1 MTDRTLGEDGAG
13 GPLRAL
19 TAEEGALTARY
30 PLPAG
35 VPDAVV
41 NQYQLADAL
50 DTSQT
55 TLANWRRLGLPVEV
69 EGTNGRSYQFR
80 LSLCFAWMR
89 KREADDRTARLAAE
103 DATQQLRLA
112 LTGGTVA
119 PGAEPGLSRRD
130 AIETLQL
137 EKAWTDAARARG
149 ELIAAAEVA
158 EALQAV
164 FAEIRDGL
172 DAAPDRLAR
181 DLGLDGAGVEAAQMI
196 CDDIL
201 EGARRRIA
209 DLFGAGR
216 GTGEDGAAALDLCPP
231 NDLGPNDLDRMTSG
245 GDRLA

>member
-1 MTDRTLGEDGAG
+1 MTDEPPGAVVG
-13 GPLRAL
+13 APMRAL
-19 TAEEGALTARY
+19 SNEETALVNAY
-30 PLPAG
+30 PLPGG

-50 DTSQT
+50 GTSQT
-55 TLANWRRLGLPVEV
+55 TLAHWRRLGMPVEV

-89 KREADDRTARLAAE
+89 RREAEDRAARLAAE

-112 LTGGTVA
+112 LTGGTIA
-119 PGAEPGLSRRD
+119 PGADAGLSKRD

-149 ELIAAAEVA
+149 ELVSAAEVA

-164 FAEIRDGL
+164 FADIRDGL
-172 DAAPDRLAR
+172 DAAPDRLGR
-181 DLGLDGAGVEAAQMI
+181 ELGLDGAGVEAAQVI

-209 DLFGAGR
+209 DLFDVGQE
-216 GTGEDGAAALDLCPP
+216 T
-231 NDLGPNDLDRMTSG
+231 LDR
-245 GDRLA
+245 

>member
-1 MTDRTLGEDGAG
+1 MADQSLGGGAEG

-19 TAEEGALTARY
+19 TAEESALAAGF
-30 PLPAG
+30 PLPPG

-55 TLANWRRLGLPVEV
+55 TLANWRRLGMPVEV

-89 KREADDRTARLAAE
+89 KREAEDRAARLAAE

-112 LTGGTVA
+112 LTGGTLA
-119 PGAEPGLSRRD
+119 PGSEPGLSKRD

-181 DLGLDGAGVEAAQMI
+181 DLGLDGAGIEAAQMI

-216 GTGEDGAAALDLCPP
+216 GAGDSADDDALDL
-231 NDLGPNDLDRMTSG
+231 
-245 GDRLA
+245 

>member
-1 MTDRTLGEDGAG
+1 MRVLSGEEC
-13 GPLRAL
+13 AL
-19 TAEEGALTARY
+19 IAAY
-30 PLPAG
+30 PLPDG

-50 DTSQT
+50 NTSQT

-80 LSLCFAWMR
+80 LAICFAWMR
-89 KREADDRTARLAAE
+89 RREAQDRAARLAAE

-112 LTGGTVA
+112 LTGGTVG
-119 PGAEPGLSRRD
+119 PGADPGLSKRD

-137 EKAWTDAARARG
+137 EKAWTDAAKARG
-149 ELIAAAEVA
+149 ELVDATEAA

-172 DAAPDRLAR
+172 DAAPDRLGR
-181 DLGLDGAGVEAAQMI
+181 ELGLDGAGIEAAQLI

-201 EGARRRIA
+201 TGARRRIA
-209 DLFGAGR
+209 GLFDPARAGE
-216 GTGEDGAAALDLCPP
+216 GNG
-231 NDLGPNDLDRMTSG
+231 
-245 GDRLA
+245 

>member
-1 MTDRTLGEDGAG
+1 MIDEPLGAASEGA
-13 GPLRAL
+13 PLRAFS
-19 TAEEGALTARY
+19 AEETALVTAY

-50 DTSQT
+50 NTSQT
-55 TLANWRRLGLPVEV
+55 TLAHWRRLGLPVEV

-89 KREADDRTARLAAE
+89 RREAEDRAARLAAE

-119 PGAEPGLSRRD
+119 PGGEPGLSKRD

-149 ELIAAAEVA
+149 ELIAAADVA
-158 EALQAV
+158 EALQAI

-172 DAAPDRLAR
+172 DAAPDRLGR
-181 DLGLDGAGVEAAQMI
+181 ELGLDGAAVEAAQRI

-201 EGARRRIA
+201 DAARRR
-209 DLFGAGR
+209 L
-216 GTGEDGAAALDLCPP
+216 ALDFEATEQSL
-231 NDLGPNDLDRMTSG
+231 LMAAVGEG
-245 GDRLA
+245 